1 MAERQ
6 KRRKGKRIAGVT
18 TTSSILS
25 LGKEKME
32 GSYTL
37 YTIKKKSVVLQV
49 IVKCTSLLRYAL
61 KKIPSQ

>member
-1 MAERQ
+1 M
-6 KRRKGKRIAGVT
+6 RIAGVT

-37 YTIKKKSVVLQV
+37 YTIKNDTDRNPNESNNKKAAIIRRACLFS
-49 IVKCTSLLRYAL
+49 TSLSHKSY
-61 KKIPSQ
+61 KS